1 MEYIIFNF
9 LILKQS
15 EKVNCSKS
23 VVCMLKYVQH
33 SFMFEFFF
41 LNFMFILNI
50 AGFSLAEYISNLIH
64 VKISFSKTIL
74 TKQ

>member
-1 MEYIIFNF
+1 
-9 LILKQS
+9 
-15 EKVNCSKS
+15 
-23 VVCMLKYVQH
+23 
-33 SFMFEFFF
+33 MFEFFV